1 MDLPT
6 GTKAVLDTAEGVSN
20 YGITIVIC
28 ALFLVITGA
37 MWFFIFKWFK
47 HLIEGIVTRQ
57 EETINKL
64 LVETKNQNNVLADI
78 NEGLR
83 PISQMQISS
92 ICSNFFDLDCEKM
105 CRLVKTIRAE
115 NNIDDHETTCKKIES
130 RVGAIF
136 KNRSIE
142 YSNFML
148 RGRRLSDYMKV
159 EWIAKFVA
167 IVENEIYSPT
177 GENNARAYANI
188 KTGFDEIKAEF
199 TVDLHN

>member
-6 GTKAVLDTAEGVSN
+6 GTKAVLETAEGVSN
-20 YGITIVIC
+20 YGITIMIC
-28 ALFLVITGA
+28 ALFLVITGM
-37 MWFFIFKWFK
+37 MWFFVFKWFR

-57 EETINKL
+57 EETMQTL
-64 LVETKNQNNVLADI
+64 LNETKQQNSVLADI

-92 ICSNFFDLDCEKM
+92 ICSNFFDLDCEKL
-105 CRLVKTIRAE
+105 CRLVKTVRAE
-115 NNIDDHETTCKKIES
+115 NNIDDREATRKKIET

-142 YSNFML
+142 YSNFVL
-148 RGRRLSDYMKV
+148 RGRRLSDYMKMG
-159 EWIAKFVA
+159 WIKKFVE
-167 IVENEIYSPT
+167 IIENEIYSPT

-188 KTGFDEIKAEF
+188 KTGIDEIKAEF
-199 TVDLHN
+199 TLELNS